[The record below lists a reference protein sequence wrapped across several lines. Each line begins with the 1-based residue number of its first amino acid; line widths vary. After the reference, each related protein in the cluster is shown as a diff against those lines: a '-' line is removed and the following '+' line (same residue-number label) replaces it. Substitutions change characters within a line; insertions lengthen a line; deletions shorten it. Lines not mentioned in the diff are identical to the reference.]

1 VLVFPVDDF
10 DSCISVVRLAQQLD
24 DTSNVSVPRPVVSTS
39 APFRECILVRPGSTL
54 IDVYQVLQH
63 SGFVGRDREL
73 VRTERLLLPDSLSCQ
88 SLSEKDDA
96 IKGKVRILVKKGDLL
111 SGFVVLK
118 VFTNARKEWQRHSN
132 SR

>member
-24 DTSNVSVPRPVVSTS
+24 DTSNLSVPRPVLCTS

-73 VRTERLLLPDSLSCQ
+73 VRTERLLLPDSLCCR

-118 VFTNARKEWQRHSN
+118 VFTNARKEWQRQTN